1 MSRLERETTLRK
13 GPDAERATLLV
24 AEDHEDTRS
33 LLRFILQR
41 AGYRVVEAVTGSE
54 AVSLAER
61 EHPDLILTDLHMPQV
76 DGVEAIRRIRSVIEL
91 RDIPILAMSGDGR
104 VGMEL
109 FLNIG
114 QFGGGFID
122 YLAKP
127 FNVET
132 VLEQID
138 LILSRRKQKT
148 ANGA

>member
-1 MSRLERETTLRK
+1 MSTVKRQFTPTKTPEFK
-13 GPDAERATLLV
+13 PATLLV

-61 EHPDLILTDLHMPQV
+61 EQPDLILTDLRMPQLS
-76 DGVEAIRRIRSVIEL
+76 GVEAIRRIRSMASL

-132 VLEQID
+132 VLEQIE
-138 LILSRRKQKT
+138 LILSQHKQ
-148 ANGA
+148 

>member
-1 MSRLERETTLRK
+1 MSTLKRQSTQTETQEPK
-13 GPDAERATLLV
+13 PATLLV

-61 EHPDLILTDLHMPQV
+61 EQPDLILTDLHMPQV
-76 DGVEAIRRIRSVIEL
+76 SGVEAIRRIRSVTEL
-91 RDIPILAMSGDGR
+91 RYIPILAMSGDGLA
-104 VGMEL
+104 GMEL
-109 FLNIG
+109 FLQIE

-122 YLAKP
+122 YIAKP

-132 VLEQID
+132 VLEQINQ
-138 LILSRRKQKT
+138 IVSQRRQIKVV
-148 ANGA
+148 A